1 MQASLSIGRTAIVF
15 PVDNEA
21 KRSTPNLPK
30 AGGPAARM
38 HLRACEWSLLKREFP
53 HGFDFDGSSH
63 ELKTALGLCVY
74 LVASNRSW
82 PMADVPHQ
90 AASAR
95 VAALVA
101 DIARHPDYQRLRA
114 EMLFIVAARTAIGP
128 LRFRRTECA
137 VCARLKSGVLAAGKA
152 TGDEAG

>member
-1 MQASLSIGRTAIVF
+1 
-15 PVDNEA
+15 
-21 KRSTPNLPK
+21 
-30 AGGPAARM
+30 M

-53 HGFDFDGSSH
+53 HGFDFEGSSH

-74 LVASNRSW
+74 LVASNRSRLMEDA
-82 PMADVPHQ
+82 PQQ

-95 VAALVA
+95 VATLVA

-114 EMLFIVAARTAIGP
+114 EMLFIVEARTAIGP

-137 VCARLKSGVLAAGKA
+137 VCARLKAGSSTA
-152 TGDEAG
+152 EQAPGDGAG